1 MQKRQKMGQKI
12 KLAAIRMDAAPAPT
26 QSRLERAESLVAQA
40 AAQGAQIA
48 LLPEVFNTGYEYHDR
63 NYGLAEPIDGPS
75 VRWMEAAA
83 RQHNLHLAGSMLLR
97 DGAEIFNAMLLIAP
111 DGRTWRYDKSYPWV
125 WERAYFRPR
134 RHPITPAETDL
145 GRIGMLIC
153 WDVAHPNLW
162 AAYAGKVD
170 LMLVSSCPP
179 LEHVSPFIF
188 PDGKSALPREL
199 GPLMRLVYR
208 NSEKVFGEYMR
219 QQAAWLGAPLVNTTG
234 AGQFRSFLP
243 RPKLSLGVLFAARP
257 DLWKYIRQARDV
269 YIECGYFDET
279 FIADKH
285 GKILSQ
291 ASLNGDNLTVS
302 TVELEQKSP
311 SPGKEQPKIDLSPLT
326 YAADALTN
334 ALLISYY
341 QKNKAKLATV
351 QFDSVG
357 RVGGDFPPYRD
368 QK

>member
-1 MQKRQKMGQKI
+1 
-12 KLAAIRMDAAPAPT
+12 
-26 QSRLERAESLVAQA
+26 
-40 AAQGAQIA
+40 
-48 LLPEVFNTGYEYHDR
+48 
-63 NYGLAEPIDGPS
+63 
-75 VRWMEAAA
+75 
-83 RQHNLHLAGSMLLR
+83 
-97 DGAEIFNAMLLIAP
+97 
-111 DGRTWRYDKSYPWV
+111 
-125 WERAYFRPR
+125 
-134 RHPITPAETDL
+134 
-145 GRIGMLIC
+145 MLIC

-179 LEHVSPFIF
+179 LGHVSPFIF

-199 GPLMRLVYR
+199 GPLMKLVYR
-208 NSEKVFGEYMR
+208 NSENVFGGYMR
-219 QQAAWLGAPLVNTTG
+219 QQAAWLGAPLAQTTG

-243 RPKLSLGVLFAARP
+243 RPKLSLGVLFMARP

-285 GKILSQ
+285 GKVLSR

-302 TVELEQKSP
+302 TVELDEKSP

-334 ALLISYY
+334 ALLAGYY
-341 QKNKAKLATV
+341 EKNKRSTE
-351 QFDSVG
+351 
-357 RVGGDFPPYRD
+357 
-368 QK
+368 